1 MNTKLLFITSLV
13 TYMGLLGCKEQTE
26 PPSPY
31 YYSYYPLKVGQC
43 LHYKVDSIVYNEF
56 SSQIDTFSFYLKDTC
71 TEAQDGTY
79 QFVQYRLHLPDSNWI
94 FRESKLKRLEKLY
107 ATELHDNVTET
118 KMAFPVREG
127 KSWKAFSY
135 NSIAQQ
141 EYHYAAI
148 HLSLNLGLLN
158 FDSTLTVVQQ
168 NESNLISE
176 KYSIENYASGIGLIY
191 KEVKSL
197 EKDIQTQAITAGSIY
212 RQTMI
217 KGL

>member
-1 MNTKLLFITSLV
+1 MNYRSFILIFIIS
-13 TYMGLLGCKEQTE
+13 LLGACKESTDS
-26 PPSPY
+26 PSPY
-31 YYSYYPLKVGQC
+31 FYQYYPLKAGQC
-43 LHYKVDSIVYNEF
+43 IYYKADSIVYNEF

-71 TEAQDGTY
+71 TEVEDGNY
-79 QFVQYRLHLPDSNWI
+79 QFVQYRLQLPDSTWV
-94 FRESKLKRLEKLY
+94 FRQSTLKRLEKLF
-107 ATELHDNVTET
+107 ASELHDNVTET

-127 KSWKAFSY
+127 KSWKAFIY
-135 NSIAQQ
+135 NTIAQQ

-148 HLSLNLGLLN
+148 HLSLNLGPLN
-158 FDSTLTVVQQ
+158 FDSTLTVVQE

-176 KYSIENYASGIGLIY
+176 KYSIENYASGIGLVY

-212 RQTMI
+212 RQTII